1 MLDVAISRPQRR
13 IVASRK
19 TLTVQNLTELG
30 AERLAELLLQVVAG
44 DAAAKRQL
52 KLELAS
58 KSGGDEVATQIRKRL
73 AAISKSRSFIDWK
86 KLRGFAH
93 DLDLQR
99 HAIVIHVA
107 PTRPAEA
114 FDLIWRLLA
123 MAPSIYERCDDN
135 NGVVS
140 AVMSEALTGL
150 EAVAPAANLSQDI
163 LVDRVFTGVCANGYG
178 QFDGLITMMAA
189 PLGHDGLALLKSKFE
204 GLAATPPKRARE
216 EAREVIGYGSSGPFY
231 ADDHD
236 ASRHARLVQS
246 ALAEIADAMGDVDGY
261 AACYSAQER
270 ANPAIAARI
279 AERMLGT
286 GRADE
291 AMAVLEN
298 AGPMRR
304 QRGSWPDWDR
314 VRVELLESLGRS
326 DEAQT
331 MRWAIFEDQLD
342 ADYLRAFL
350 KRLPDFDDDAAEE
363 RAIAHVSSILDFHQG
378 LAFLIDW
385 PAHDAASKM
394 ILARHRE
401 LDGDHYWHLS
411 AAAEALENKHPL
423 AATLVLRAM
432 IDFALDRARFKRY
445 PHAARHLQ
453 TCSHLEKR
461 VEDFAPHADH
471 DSYVAELKLKHGRKA
486 GFWNA

>member
-1 MLDVAISRPQRR
+1 M
-13 IVASRK
+13 ASQK
-19 TLTVQNLTELG
+19 TLTVQNLAELG
-30 AERLAELLLQVVAG
+30 AERLAELLMQIVAG

-58 KSGGDEVATQIRKRL
+58 QSGGDEVATQVRKRL

-93 DLDLQR
+93 DLDMQR
-99 HAIVIHVA
+99 DAIVTHVA

-114 FDLIWRLLA
+114 FDLTWRLLA
-123 MAPSIYERCDDN
+123 MAPSIYERCDDS
-135 NGVVS
+135 NGVVG
-140 AVMSEALTGL
+140 AVLSEALTGL
-150 EAVAPAANLSQDI
+150 EGVTSAAKLSQEM
-163 LVDRVFTGVCANGYG
+163 LLDRVFAGVCANGYG
-178 QFDGLITMMAA
+178 QFDRLITMMAA
-189 PLGHDGLALLKSKFE
+189 PLGHDGLELLKRKFE
-204 GLAATPPKRARE
+204 SFGAAPPTRARE
-216 EAREVIGYGSSGPFY
+216 EAREVVGYGSSGPVY

-246 ALAEIADAMGDVDGY
+246 ALAEIADAMSDVDGY
-261 AACYSAQER
+261 AACFSAQER
-270 ANPAIAARI
+270 ANPATAARI
-279 AERMLGT
+279 AERLLGT

-291 AMAVLEN
+291 AMAALEN

-314 VRVELLESLGRS
+314 VRVAILEALGRS
-326 DEAQT
+326 DEAQA

-342 ADYLRAFL
+342 AEYLRAFL

-363 RAIAHVSSILDFHQG
+363 RAIAHVSGILDFTQG
-378 LAFLIDW
+378 LAFLVDW

-394 ILARHRE
+394 ILARHLE
-401 LDGDHYWHLS
+401 LDGNHYWHLTRV
-411 AAAEALENKHPL
+411 AEALEHKHPL
-423 AATLVLRAM
+423 AATLALRAM
-432 IDFALDRARFKRY
+432 IDFALDRARTKRY
-445 PHAARHLQ
+445 PHAGRHLQ
-453 TCSHLEKR
+453 TCSHLAKW
-461 VEDFAPHADH
+461 VDDFAPHADH